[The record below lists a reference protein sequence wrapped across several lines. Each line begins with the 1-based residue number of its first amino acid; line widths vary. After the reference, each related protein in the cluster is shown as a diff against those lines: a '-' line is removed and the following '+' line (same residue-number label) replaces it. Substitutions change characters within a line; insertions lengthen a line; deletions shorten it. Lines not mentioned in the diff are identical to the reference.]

1 MQSIVRF
8 VCNNNNHNKR
18 SCNIQVFLSKI
29 SANLA
34 DYELFKP
41 LELAPGLTLKNRMV
55 FSPCTRARSDIK
67 TRCPNDENVKYY
79 AARASAGLIISE
91 GCAVSEQ
98 GYGWYG
104 APALYH

>member
-1 MQSIVRF
+1 M
-8 VCNNNNHNKR
+8 
-18 SCNIQVFLSKI
+18 

-41 LELAPGLTLKNRMV
+41 LELAPGLMLKNRVV

-79 AARASAGLIISE
+79 AARASAGLIMSE

-104 APALYH
+104 APALYTDEQQEGWRKVVDAVHAKGGKMFC

>member
-8 VCNNNNHNKR
+8 VCNNNSHSKR

-41 LELAPGLTLKNRMV
+41 LELAPGLTLKNRM
-55 FSPCTRARSDIK
+55 
-67 TRCPNDENVKYY
+67 NDENVKYY